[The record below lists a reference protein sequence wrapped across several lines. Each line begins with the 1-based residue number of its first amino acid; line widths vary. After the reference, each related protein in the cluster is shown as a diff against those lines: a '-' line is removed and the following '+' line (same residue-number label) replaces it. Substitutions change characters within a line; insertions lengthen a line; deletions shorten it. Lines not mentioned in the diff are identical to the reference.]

1 MRAPDDLFMK
11 ANDVADREAD
21 TFFLKFICSYE
32 IRFDYFRNAYILIV
46 VFFDGFIRGRVWRR
60 TKLLKNVRRRRLA
73 GRIIEC
79 EDQDSLFPGSSNC
92 GSLHGTGIIFN
103 RCRCRIVPGK
113 LCFHA
118 SFSSRANNFAPC
130 STCEYITYKR
140 EVYTRE
146 RSDYK
151 KEF

>member
-11 ANDVADREAD
+11 ENDVADREAD

-32 IRFDYFRNAYILIV
+32 IRFDYFRNAYTLIV

-79 EDQDSLFPGSSNC
+79 ERSRFAYSGVLE
-92 GSLHGTGIIFN
+92 LWVVARN
-103 RCRCRIVPGK
+103 RNNFEPVQMPDCSRK

-118 SFSSRANNFAPC
+118 SFSSRANNFAPR
-130 STCEYITYKR
+130 STCEYITYKW